1 MAIRQ
6 MIQAS
11 DPTWRYCVKQNP
23 IKVMIGGI
31 DPNKIKKRRNRNM
44 VKRFITPF
52 PEDFK
57 LHSGFMGGYEKREI
71 IVVAENKSSAAY
83 KSQ

>member
-1 MAIRQ
+1 MLRFCLPGSPCFLADCLVFEAI
-6 MIQAS
+6 IS
-11 DPTWRYCVKQNP
+11 LY
-23 IKVMIGGI
+23 
-31 DPNKIKKRRNRNM
+31 
-44 VKRFITPF
+44 FSITPF

-57 LHSGFMGGYEKREI
+57 LHPGFMGGYEKREI